1 LLSDSPHG
9 CTEAIMLAHGFSTEM
24 LAGLVIDGFAT
35 TNVERMRAGRRPV
48 EVIRITIT
56 EDGRQ
61 ALAG

>member
-1 LLSDSPHG
+1 
-9 CTEAIMLAHGFSTEM
+9 MLAHGFRTET

-35 TNVERMRAGRRPV
+35 TKVERMRAGRRPV
-48 EVIRITIT
+48 EVVRLMIT